1 MEAALKLD
9 GKMVLN
15 RELRVMSNSSRAVSL
30 SNLITVKRKKI
41 NKKRKPLPKD
51 ARIDTEVNK
60 SKKIKKTSHKSSVD
74 IEGQSEL
81 LTSTETDFIVKK
93 KVRNHAWKKYPTPI
107 NNIKKVVKLQ

>member
-1 MEAALKLD
+1 
-9 GKMVLN
+9 
-15 RELRVMSNSSRAVSL
+15 MSNSSRAVSL

-60 SKKIKKTSHKSSVD
+60 SKKIKKSSYKSSVD

-81 LTSTETDFIVKK
+81 LTSTETDSIVKK
-93 KVRNHAWKKYPTPI
+93 KVRNH
-107 NNIKKVVKLQ
+107 V

>member
-1 MEAALKLD
+1 
-9 GKMVLN
+9 
-15 RELRVMSNSSRAVSL
+15 MSNSSRAVSL

-74 IEGQSEL
+74 IEEQSEL
-81 LTSTETDFIVKK
+81 LTSTETDLIVKK
-93 KVRNHAWKKYPTPI
+93 KVRNHAWKKYPIPI
-107 NNIKKVVKLQ
+107 NNLKKVVKLQ